1 MTLISETDEGVD
13 LSEPIKEDTD
23 DLLSTDDVLDDSQD
37 VEVEPDNSEE
47 VEGNDFIQ
55 IVDIEW

>member
-37 VEVEPDNSEE
+37 VEVEPDNSE
-47 VEGNDFIQ
+47 VEGKDLIQ